1 MNILLIFFA
10 LPLATII
17 LAAVLQKL
25 IKCPILVAAIFFA
38 IYLIVAFAVFDA
50 TFLIAAIVYTV
61 LAYVTA
67 SIVRIICCL
76 IRNFN
81 LNCDNDSSCGCNRS
95 TNNNDCSCRCNRTS
109 NASNNTLALSDT
121 NGVVVTSNSN
131 GCNCRVTCQDAR
143 NAIFNNGYNRGYNN
157 GYDNGYNNAFDFWND
172 ENNNNNNN
180 NNQCSQCNQD
190 LVAATNNIAN
200 AINNRCGCNCRR
212 RCR

>member
-1 MNILLIFFA
+1 MNTLLIFFA

-25 IKCPILVAAIFFA
+25 IKCPVLVAAIFFA
-38 IYLIVAFAVFDA
+38 IYLIVAFAVFNA

-67 SIVRIICCL
+67 SIVRIICCF

-81 LNCDNDSSCGCNRS
+81 LNCDDCPCRCSRMENCD
-95 TNNNDCSCRCNRTS
+95 NNCSCRCNRTS
-109 NASNNTLALSDT
+109 NTSNNAIALSNT
-121 NGVVVTSNSN
+121 NGIITTSNTN

-143 NAIFNNGYNRGYNN
+143 NSIFNNGYNRGYNN

-172 ENNNNNNN
+172 ESNN
-180 NNQCSQCNQD
+180 NNQCSDN

-200 AINNRCGCNCRR
+200 AINNRCGCNCKR

>member
-50 TFLIAAIVYTV
+50 TFLIAVIVYTF

-67 SIVRIICCL
+67 VIVKILCWL
-76 IRNFN
+76 FRNC
-81 LNCDNDSSCGCNRS
+81 NCNNQDNG
-95 TNNNDCSCRCNRTS
+95 CSCRRGENTT
-109 NASNNTLALSDT
+109 NNVLALNDANETVSL
-121 NGVVVTSNSN
+121 SSAN
-131 GCNCRVTCQDAR
+131 GCTCRVTCR
-143 NAIFNNGYNRGYNN
+143 NNNTTAFNNGYNRGYNN
-157 GYDNGYNNAFDFWND
+157 GYDNGYNNAFDFWNNN
-172 ENNNNNNN
+172 ENNQNG
-180 NNQCSQCNQD
+180 CNQD
-190 LVAATNNIAN
+190 LATATNNIAR
-200 AINNRCGCNCRR
+200 AINNNFGCQCRR

>member
-50 TFLIAAIVYTV
+50 TFLIAAIVYTF

-67 SIVRIICCL
+67 AIVRLLCWFF
-76 IRNFN
+76 RNCN
-81 LNCDNDSSCGCNRS
+81 VSCNCNREGNDCPCRRNAT
-95 TNNNDCSCRCNRTS
+95 TNNV
-109 NASNNTLALSDT
+109 LALSDA
-121 NGVVVTSNSN
+121 NEGVTLSN
-131 GCNCRVTCQDAR
+131 GNGCTCRVTCR
-143 NAIFNNGYNRGYNN
+143 
-157 GYDNGYNNAFDFWND
+157 
-172 ENNNNNNN
+172 NNNT
-180 NNQCSQCNQD
+180 SNQD
-190 LVAATNNIAN
+190 LATATNNIAR
-200 AINNRCGCNCRR
+200 AINNNFGCQCRR

>member
-1 MNILLIFFA
+1 MNTLLIFFA

-67 SIVRIICCL
+67 SIVRIICCFL
-76 IRNFN
+76 RNFN
-81 LNCDNDSSCGCNRS
+81 WNPDNDCP
-95 TNNNDCSCRCNRTS
+95 CRCNRSS
-109 NASNNTLALSDT
+109 NTNNNTLSLRDT
-121 NGVVVTSNSN
+121 NGVSGTLNTN

-172 ENNNNNNN
+172 ENSNNNG
-180 NNQCSQCNQD
+180 CSQN
-190 LVAATNNIAN
+190 LVTATNNIAN
-200 AINNRCGCNCRR
+200 AINNSNRCNCRR

>member
-25 IKCPILVAAIFFA
+25 IKSPVLVAAIFFA
-38 IYLIVAFAVFDA
+38 IYLIVAFAVFNA
-50 TFLIAAIVYTV
+50 TFLIAVIVYTV

-67 SIVRIICCL
+67 SIVRIICCF

-81 LNCDNDSSCGCNRS
+81 LNCDDDCPCRCNR
-95 TNNNDCSCRCNRTS
+95 TQNCDNNCSCRCNRSS
-109 NASNNTLALSDT
+109 NTANNAIALSNT
-121 NGVVVTSNSN
+121 NGVVTTQNAN
-131 GCNCRVTCQDAR
+131 GCNCRITCQDAR

-172 ENNNNNNN
+172 ENNDNNN
-180 NNQCSQCNQD
+180 STCNQD
-190 LVAATNNIAN
+190 LLAATNNIAN
-200 AINNRCGCNCRR
+200 AINNNRCGCNCRR